1 MIRPFARI
9 LRMGTA
15 PLLLALAAMLIAC
28 GDDAADE
35 PHATSEGSPTATEAA
50 GGTTGTE
57 ANSTAEA
64 PSSSPESDED
74 PFADVPGIVDPTNR
88 GWPREVEG
96 LNGRISIEAKPQR
109 IHTTSVGFDEITL
122 GLVPASRLAAVG
134 TSSQNTDH
142 SNIAALVADVPGIG
156 RDPEQIASVGA
167 DLVVASPNRDAD
179 FIGALE
185 AVEIPVV
192 QLELRE
198 GAEGRIQTILLF
210 GYLYGEEERAL
221 ELAAE
226 VQARHDAL
234 LAITSTRAA
243 EDRPSVMYTTK
254 YAENM
259 TTSASGSTAESI
271 TLAAGGTCA
280 PCDAGLSD
288 YPRISLETLI
298 ELDPDVIVLG
308 MTPAEGEAYREELL
322 STPALAEV
330 TAVRNGQVHL
340 VPARFHTTLSYE
352 NIRGAEQLATILWP
366 DDFPADYRDGPPPF
380 SLPGTDQ

>member
-1 MIRPFARI
+1 MIRPLAHI
-9 LRMGTA
+9 LRMGRA
-15 PLLLALAAMLIAC
+15 PLLVALAAMLIAC
-28 GDDAADE
+28 GDDAAAE
-35 PHATSEGSPTATEAA
+35 PPATSEGSTEA
-50 GGTTGTE
+50 T
-57 ANSTAEA
+57 SIAEA
-64 PSSSPESDED
+64 PSSPDSDED

-109 IHTTSVGFDEITL
+109 IHTTSVGFDEITV
-122 GLVPASRLAAVG
+122 GLVPVSRLAAVG
-134 TSSQNTDH
+134 TSSQSTDH
-142 SNIAALVADVPGIG
+142 SNIAELVEDVPGIG

-198 GAEGRIQTILLF
+198 GAEGRLQTILLF

-234 LAITSTRAA
+234 LAITTTRAA
-243 EDRPSVMYTTK
+243 EDQPSVTYTTK

-271 TLAAGGTCA
+271 TLAAGGTCG

-298 ELDPDVIVLG
+298 ELDPDVIILG

-330 TAVRNGQVHL
+330 AAVRNGQVHL

-352 NIRGAEQLATILWP
+352 NIRGAEQLAAILWP
-366 DDFPADYRDGPPPF
+366 DDFPVEYRDAPPPF